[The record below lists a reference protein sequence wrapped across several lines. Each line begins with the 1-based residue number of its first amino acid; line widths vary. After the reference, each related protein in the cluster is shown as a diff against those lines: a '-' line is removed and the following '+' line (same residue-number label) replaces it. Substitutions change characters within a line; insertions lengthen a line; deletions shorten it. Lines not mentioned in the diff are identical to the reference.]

1 MIFDFLIAIFILVLI
16 HELGH
21 FLTAK
26 LFGIKVEEFGI
37 GFPPTLFRIKTKETV
52 YSINALPLGGF
63 VKVYGEEHNEK
74 ITKEKNKAFVNKK
87 PWQKIAVLTAGVI
100 GNFLL
105 GWVLISFL
113 FTQGIPLPTTKVEIQ
128 EIAKN
133 SPAEVSGLQPKD
145 IVKAIKTDGR
155 TSYIESVPEFIDT
168 VNKHKGKQ
176 ITLIVIR
183 NNKDI
188 QINITPRENPPK
200 DQGALGV
207 VLKTFENK
215 KYNWYQA
222 PYYGLIESYN
232 TTIMIVKS
240 ISNLIIEA
248 LAGQADTTNITGPIG
263 IARIVSDASSVG
275 LNYYLYVIA
284 LLSFNLAVVNI
295 LPFPALD
302 GGRIVFVIY
311 EWLTGKRVNKKV
323 EHWVN
328 AAGFAILIT
337 LVIIISIED
346 IKRFFL

>member
-1 MIFDFLIAIFILVLI
+1 MIIDFFIALFILVLI

-21 FLTAK
+21 FLVAK
-26 LFGIKVEEFGI
+26 LANIKVEEFGI
-37 GFPPTLFRIKTKETV
+37 GFPPALLKFKTKETV
-52 YSINALPLGGF
+52 YSINAIPLGGF
-63 VKVYGEEHNEK
+63 VKVYGEEYNEK
-74 ITKEKNKAFVNKK
+74 VTKDKNRAFINKK

-113 FTQGIPLPTTKVEIQ
+113 FTQGVPLPTTKVEI
-128 EIAKN
+128 ENIAKA
-133 SPAEVSGLQPKD
+133 SPAETAGIKSKD
-145 IVKAIKTDGR
+145 IIKAVKTNEKTV
-155 TSYIESVPEFIDT
+155 YVESVPEFIEII
-168 VNKHKGKQ
+168 NENKGKP
-176 ITLIVIR
+176 ITLIIER
-183 NNKDI
+183 NKKELS
-188 QINITPRENPPK
+188 ITTIPRENPPK

-207 VLKTFENK
+207 VLKTFEIK

-232 TTIMIVKS
+232 TTVMIVLSLK
-240 ISNLIIEA
+240 NLIIES
-248 LAGQADTTNITGPIG
+248 LAGQADTKNLAGPIG
-263 IARIVSDASSVG
+263 IAKIVSDASAVG
-275 LNYYLYVIA
+275 LNYYLYVVAI
-284 LLSFNLAVVNI
+284 LSFNLAVVNI

-302 GGRIVFVIY
+302 GGRIVFVLY
-311 EWLTGKRVNKKV
+311 EWITGNKVNKKV